1 MSKVRVAIN
10 GFGRIGR
17 LVYRIIA
24 ERSDMEVVAIN
35 GRKPAD
41 VHVHLLKY
49 DTIHGRYKND
59 VKVISDDLFT
69 DNGNEVKVLKVP
81 TPDQMPWKELG
92 VDVAIEATGKFRKR
106 EEIEGHISSGAKKVL
121 LTVPSK
127 DKIDATIVMGVN
139 EDDLK
144 ADDIVISNASCTTN
158 CLGPMAKVI
167 NDNFGIESGLMTTI
181 HAYTNDQNIVDSSH
195 SDLRRAR
202 AGAENIIPTSTG
214 AAKAIGEVIP
224 DLAGKLNGMAVRVP
238 VATGSL
244 VDLTV
249 QTEKNVS
256 IDAVNAA
263 FKAAAEGAMNGVLE
277 YTEDPIVSAD
287 IITHPA
293 SCIFDAKS
301 TMVMGEKTLKV
312 LAWYDNEWG
321 YSCRVVDL
329 IKKAATM

>member
-17 LVYRIIA
+17 LVYRIIS

-35 GRKPAD
+35 GRKAAD

-49 DTIHGRYKND
+49 DSIHGRYKND
-59 VKVISDDLFT
+59 VKVINDTLFT
-69 DNGNEVKVLKVP
+69 DNGNEVKVLTVP
-81 TPDQMPWKELG
+81 TPDKMPWKELA

-106 EEIEGHISSGAKKVL
+106 EEIEGHISSGARKVL

-144 ADDIVISNASCTTN
+144 DSDIVISNASCTTN

-167 NDNFGIESGLMTTI
+167 NDSFGIESGLMTTI
-181 HAYTNDQNIVDSSH
+181 HAYTNDQNVVDSSH

-202 AGAENIIPTSTG
+202 AAAENIIPTSTG

-224 DLAGKLNGMAVRVP
+224 ALAGKLNGMAVRVP
-238 VATGSL
+238 VASGSL
-244 VDLTV
+244 VDLTL
-249 QTEKNVS
+249 QCEKNVS
-256 IDAVNAA
+256 VEAVNEA
-263 FKAAAEGAMNGVLE
+263 FKAASEGAMNGILE
-277 YTEDPIVSAD
+277 YTEDPIVSSD
-287 IITHPA
+287 IISHPA
-293 SCIFDAKS
+293 SCIFDAQS

-329 IKKAATM
+329 INKAARM